1 MLSTE
6 EYSHLMRNWSV
17 LKSQIEDARKLG
29 LRHKELA
36 QRYKDT
42 FDKLQLELRLYTTS
56 FKGVIKEYKDT
67 HPPEESE

>member
-17 LKSQIEDARKLG
+17 LKDQIEDVRKLG

-42 FDKLQLELRLYTTS
+42 FNKLRLELRLYTIS
-56 FKGVIKEYKDT
+56 FKEAREEYEAA
-67 HPPEESE
+67 HPPEGEQ